1 MLLIYFIWRQDPI
14 GVLGQA
20 PNVVIYV
27 RNIRLIR
34 KQRRRDAKAI
44 GGEEGTGL

>member
-1 MLLIYFIWRQDPI
+1 
-14 GVLGQA
+14 
-20 PNVVIYV
+20 V